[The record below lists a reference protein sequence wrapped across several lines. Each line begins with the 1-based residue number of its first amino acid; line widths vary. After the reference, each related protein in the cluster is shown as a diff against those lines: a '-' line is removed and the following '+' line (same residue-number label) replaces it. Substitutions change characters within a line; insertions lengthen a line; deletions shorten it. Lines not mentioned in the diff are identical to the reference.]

1 MPQTINQKP
10 VIGIIGG
17 IGSGKST
24 VAAECSRLGCA
35 VIDADQIAHSF
46 LNNVE
51 TKQQIQD
58 HFGPHL
64 LTPGGDV
71 NRKRLAEIDFRDPE
85 KLSLLNSVLQ
95 PQVLG
100 RCETLLQEYRHSSR
114 FNAIVLDMPLLME
127 VGWDTK
133 CDHIIF
139 IACDQDLRLER
150 IRAKGPFSQREL
162 EMRESS
168 QISLDTKQLHA
179 DNIIHNNSDLST
191 LVRQITEIFSKILNR

>member
-1 MPQTINQKP
+1 MPQTSQQKP

-24 VAAECSRLGCA
+24 VATEFSRLGCA
-35 VIDADQIAHSF
+35 VIDADQIAHSL

-51 TKQQIQD
+51 IKQKIQD

-71 NRKRLAEIDFRDPE
+71 NRKQLAEIVFRDPE
-85 KLSLLNSVLQ
+85 KLSLLNSILH
-95 PQVLG
+95 PQVLD
-100 RCETLLQEYRHSSR
+100 RCEALLQEYGHSSR
-114 FNAIVLDMPLLME
+114 FHAIVLDMPLLME

-133 CDHIIF
+133 CDHVIF

-162 EMRESS
+162 EMRESF

-179 DNIIHNNSDLST
+179 DNTIQNNSDLSA
-191 LVRQITEIFSKILNR
+191 LAGQITEIFSKILNR